1 MAINEMLKLF
11 HKYNMPPYLAGIK
24 LHKKDDFLLSY
35 SLDGFSIGFDFPVLP
50 NRLQKQESINAYSNY
65 LKQQIKIHS
74 RHELPPVIT
83 PQWIISL
90 RQAATIKT
98 TSYMIYH
105 GKGPRSAHLAA
116 SKLPT
121 PLEAKQFNWLLIA
134 SPDSAIKSPSM

>member
-1 MAINEMLKLF
+1 M
-11 HKYNMPPYLAGIK
+11 
-24 LHKKDDFLLSY
+24 
-35 SLDGFSIGFDFPVLP
+35 
-50 NRLQKQESINAYSNY
+50 
-65 LKQQIKIHS
+65 HS

-105 GKGPRSAHLAA
+105 GKAPTSAHLAA

-121 PLEAKQFNWLLIA
+121 PLEAKHFNRLLIA
-134 SPDSAIKSPSM
+134 ESGEAISSPPLYVDQIKMH

>member
-1 MAINEMLKLF
+1 M
-11 HKYNMPPYLAGIK
+11 
-24 LHKKDDFLLSY
+24 
-35 SLDGFSIGFDFPVLP
+35 
-50 NRLQKQESINAYSNY
+50 
-65 LKQQIKIHS
+65 HS

-105 GKGPRSAHLAA
+105 GKAPTSAHLAA

-121 PLEAKQFNWLLIA
+121 ALEAKHFNWLLIA
-134 SPDSAIKSPSM
+134 ESGEAIKSPSM